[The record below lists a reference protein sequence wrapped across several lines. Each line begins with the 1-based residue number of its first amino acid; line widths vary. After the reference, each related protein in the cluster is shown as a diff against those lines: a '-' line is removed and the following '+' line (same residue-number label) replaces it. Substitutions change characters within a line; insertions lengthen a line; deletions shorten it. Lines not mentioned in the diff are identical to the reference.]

1 MSETQTTGSEP
12 THLHLWDRKACE
24 EFAAGMEVSQEKL
37 RKAIRMVGSRV
48 TTLTSYL
55 KA

>member
-1 MSETQTTGSEP
+1 MPDTETTRQDR
-12 THLHLWDRKACE
+12 THLRLWDREACE
-24 EFAAGMEVSQEKL
+24 QFAARMGVSEEKL

-48 TTLTSYL
+48 TTLTSHL

>member
-1 MSETQTTGSEP
+1 MSETQITSSEP

-24 EFAAGMEVSQEKL
+24 EFAARMGVSEEKL

-48 TTLTSYL
+48 TTLTSHL

>member
-1 MSETQTTGSEP
+1 MAEIRNIHPER
-12 THLHLWDRKACE
+12 THLHPWETDRCQA
-24 EFAAGMEVSQEKL
+24 FAARMGVSDDKL

-55 KA
+55 KT

>member
-1 MSETQTTGSEP
+1 MPDTQTTRQDR
-12 THLHLWDRKACE
+12 THLRLWDREAFG
-24 EFAAGMEVSQEKL
+24 EFAERMGVSEERL

-55 KA
+55 KV